1 MSHGGGPADR
11 RTALDW
17 FIHSEVTGSVILLVG
32 TVAALLWANSPWA
45 DAYHRL
51 AQTEISIAVG
61 PSTVA
66 LSLQHWIN
74 DGLMVV
80 FFFVVGLEIK
90 RELSVGHLASLRRA
104 TLPVA
109 AAVGGMV
116 LPALLYASLNA
127 GGPGARGWGVPMA
140 TDIAFALGIMALLGS
155 RVPMALKVFLTALA
169 IADDLGAV
177 LVIALFYT
185 ERIRWEAL
193 AVGAAVLA
201 LLALTIRRDVRQ
213 PIVYA
218 VLFVG
223 VWVAIFKS
231 GIHATVAGI
240 LIAML
245 VPVRPRLAASEFLAR
260 ASAELDAL
268 RASELTRDSVLS
280 NQAQLDALVALD
292 DAATDMRPPGLTL
305 ERFLHPLQ
313 AFVILPLF
321 ALFNAGVSLGGR
333 GPAALAEPITLG
345 VIVGLVVG
353 KAAGVLLL
361 SWLAVRAGRAMLP
374 EGATWLQ
381 IAGVG
386 LLAGVGFTMSL
397 FVSELAFGAGDRL
410 DAAKLGIL
418 IASLTAGTCGY
429 LVLRAVLPA
438 TTGPTHSSRAPG
450 GPSCP
455 RS

>member
-1 MSHGGGPADR
+1 MSHGGDPAAR
-11 RTALDW
+11 HSVLDW
-17 FIHSEVTGSVILLVG
+17 FIHSEVAGSVVLLVC

-45 DAYHRL
+45 AAYHHL
-51 AQTEISIAVG
+51 AHMEIAVAVG
-61 PSTVA
+61 ASIFA
-66 LSLQHWIN
+66 LSLQHWVN

-90 RELSVGHLASLRRA
+90 RELSVGHLASVRRA

-127 GGPGARGWGVPMA
+127 GGAGARGWGVPMA
-140 TDIAFALGIMALLGS
+140 TDIAFALGILALLGS
-155 RVPMALKVFLTALA
+155 RVPMGLKVFLTALA

-185 ERIRWEAL
+185 EQIRGDAL
-193 AVGAAVLA
+193 AAAA
-201 LLALTIRRDVRQ
+201 ILLVFIAVMIRRDVRQ
-213 PIVYA
+213 PLVYG
-218 VLFVG
+218 VLCIG
-223 VWVAIFKS
+223 VWVAILGS

-245 VPVRPRLAASEFLAR
+245 VPVRPRLPASEFLAR
-260 ASAELDAL
+260 ASAGLDAL
-268 RASELTRDSVLS
+268 RASALTRDSVLG
-280 NQAQLDALVALD
+280 NEEQLDALVALD

-321 ALFNAGVSLGGR
+321 AFFNAGVSLGGR
-333 GPAALAEPITLG
+333 GLAVLADPVTLG
-345 VIVGLVVG
+345 VIVGLVAG
-353 KAAGVLLL
+353 KAVGVSLL
-361 SWLAVRAGRAMLP
+361 SWLAVRGGRAMLP
-374 EGATWLQ
+374 DGVTWPH
-381 IAGVG
+381 IVGVG

-397 FVSELAFGAGDRL
+397 FVSELAFGPGALL

-418 IASLTAGTCGY
+418 IASLTAGVCGY
-429 LVLRAVLPA
+429 LLLRVVLSLGPGRA
-438 TTGPTHSSRAPG
+438 GSR
-450 GPSCP
+450 
-455 RS
+455 

>member
-11 RTALDW
+11 QTVLDW
-17 FIHSEVTGSVILLVG
+17 FIHSEVAGSVILLVC

-45 DAYHRL
+45 DAYHHL
-51 AQTEISIAVG
+51 AHTKMSVTVG
-61 PSTVA
+61 ASVFA
-66 LSLQHWIN
+66 LSLQHWVN

-90 RELSVGHLASLRRA
+90 RELSVGHLASVRRA

-127 GGPGARGWGVPMA
+127 GGPGAAGWGVPMA

-155 RVPMALKVFLTALA
+155 RVPLALKVFLTALA
-169 IADDLGAV
+169 IADDLGSV
-177 LVIALFYT
+177 LVIAVFYT

-193 AVGAAVLA
+193 AVGLMLLVLIG
-201 LLALTIRRDVRQ
+201 LMIRRDVRL
-213 PIVYA
+213 PIVYG
-218 VLFVG
+218 VLSIG
-223 VWVAIFKS
+223 VWLAVFTS

-240 LIAML
+240 LLAML
-245 VPVRPRLAASEFLAR
+245 VPVRPRLTASEFLAR

-268 RASELTRDSVLS
+268 RGSELTRDSLLS
-280 NQAQLDALVALD
+280 NAAQLDALVALD
-292 DAATDMRPPGLTL
+292 DTATDMRPPGLTL
-305 ERFLHPLQ
+305 ERFLHPVQ

-321 ALFNAGVSLGGR
+321 AFFNAGVSLGGR
-333 GPAALAEPITLG
+333 GLAVLTEPVTLG

-353 KAAGVLLL
+353 KAVGVSLLC
-361 SWLAVRAGRAMLP
+361 WLAVRAGRATLP
-374 EGATWLQ
+374 DGITWPQ
-381 IAGVG
+381 IVGVG

-397 FVSELAFGAGDRL
+397 FVSELAFGKSALL

-418 IASLTAGTCGY
+418 IASLTAGICGY
-429 LVLRAVLPA
+429 LVLRAVLPV
-438 TTGPTHSSRAPG
+438 TTEPARSR
-450 GPSCP
+450 
-455 RS
+455 